1 MASYKMHL
9 LTSMFIACDDTHR
22 AGGSLIK
29 DNYHLGLHLKYKPNS
44 IFTGREE
51 MLKSLHEQ
59 LKGSNVDGDTLS
71 TSIVV
76 LIGMGGVGK
85 TQLARQYAYQHSSLY
100 TSIIWISGMS
110 LETVY
115 EGFHE
120 IAQRVVRHYAAE
132 NKGTTP
138 PYTNLA
144 QHLGML
150 GLIDGEGRISPKH
163 VHRSLVVEAVKSWL
177 AAPQN
182 ADWLVIFDNVDDLD
196 SFDIGEFLPTTV
208 ANGKILIT
216 TRRRECTRFGTGLEL
231 KVMVELENIEL
242 LRRSCQ
248 RKQAFTSQGKIFRT
262 ICPTR

>member
-1 MASYKMHL
+1 
-9 LTSMFIACDDTHR
+9 MFIACDTAHR

-44 IFTGREE
+44 FFTGREE
-51 MLKSLHEQ
+51 MLKSLYEQ
-59 LKGSNVDGDTLS
+59 MKNSNVEGDTS
-71 TSIVV
+71 PTSIVV
-76 LIGMGGVGK
+76 LIGTGGVGK
-85 TQLARQYAYQHSSLY
+85 TQLARQYAYQYSSLY
-100 TSIIWISGMS
+100 TSVSWISGMS
-110 LETVY
+110 LETAY
-115 EGFHE
+115 EGFRE

-144 QHLGML
+144 QHLGMP
-150 GLIDGEGRISPKH
+150 GLIDGEGHISPDH

-182 ADWLVIFDNVDDLD
+182 VDWLLIFDNVDDLD

-208 ANGKILIT
+208 ANGNILIT
-216 TRRRECTRFGTGLEL
+216 TRRRECTRFGMELEL
-231 KVMVELENIEL
+231 KVMVEAESIEL
-242 LRRSCQ
+242 LRRSYQ
-248 RKQAFTSQGKIFRT
+248 RKQAFISQGKIFRS